1 MKNTRP
7 FTAVILTTAIVL
19 APVAGAEAAVGKKP
33 LHLVAHKTHKAHKA
47 HVTMHLSYVVT
58 HHAGVKHRVTVH
70 AANAAAPINVLG
82 FLSHLSTLFPKLSI
96 TSITIDTTGPVV
108 IIQVSATNAGKPMT
122 LQVKLNKNFSIIGI
136 TKEASASQSTSSNWT
151 IGFGGR
157 PDHRHSGHHHPRP
170 VVGPYPPYLPFGPT
184 GVTGVT
190 GPTGISGCMGV
201 SGDSGATGA
210 TGDSGVWGVT
220 GVTGVSGSSTIGGPT
235 GVSGAGSTSNDCN
248 GGLWE
253 PSGSTGTVGVTGTT
267 GYIWSFDEN
276 GNPDYDAF

>member
-19 APVAGAEAAVGKKP
+19 APVAGAEAAVGKK
-33 LHLVAHKTHKAHKA
+33 HVRAVAHKA
-47 HVTMHLSYVVT
+47 HASHVKVRLSYVVT
-58 HHAGVKHRVTVH
+58 HHAGVNHRVTVH
-70 AANAAAPINVLG
+70 AANAAAPVNVLS

-108 IIQVSATNAGKPMT
+108 VIQVSATNAGKPMT
-122 LQVKLNKNFSIIGI
+122 LQVKLNKNFTIIGI
-136 TKEASASQSTSSNWT
+136 TKEASSAQSSSSNWT
-151 IGFGGR
+151 VGFGGR
-157 PDHRHSGHHHPRP
+157 PGWHHSGHHHPRP

-190 GPTGISGCMGV
+190 GPTGISGCIGV
-201 SGDSGATGA
+201 SGDSGATG
-210 TGDSGVWGVT
+210 VT
-220 GVTGVSGSSTIGGPT
+220 GTTGVSGVSGVSGASTIGGPT
-235 GVSGAGSTSNDCN
+235 GVSGAGATSNDCN

-267 GYIWSFDEN
+267 GYIWPYDQY